1 MGRVYRNLTLM
12 DSGLVV
18 AGWTGYDGHFMGM
31 LFEVWMRLVPRN
43 TSTKYK

>member
-1 MGRVYRNLTLM
+1 MGLVYGKLTLI

-31 LFEVWMRLVPRN
+31 LFEV
-43 TSTKYK
+43 